1 MYFAMGL
8 PHQHCKQFI
17 VLAVCRG
24 LFMAAALVKAMSK
37 WWPETVVLPSTGQD
51 GANTDLL
58 NQWHGLVRQGK
69 SQAGRAASRDEWN
82 KTSMSLKRLKSESK
96 MTAEDVSKVLDL

>member
-1 MYFAMGL
+1 
-8 PHQHCKQFI
+8 
-17 VLAVCRG
+17 
-24 LFMAAALVKAMSK
+24 MAAALVKAMSK

-82 KTSMSLKRLKSESK
+82 ATFKSLKCLKSKSK
-96 MTAEDVSKVLDL
+96 ITAEDVSKVLDL